1 MAKTKL
7 GSAIKKA
14 QNFFKKSNFN
24 LLNNKY
30 LLYFVLIL
38 SICDLLLFAYLGD
51 FWFIIIFV
59 LIGLITSFFSKNMI
73 VILTMAVALT
83 NIIKFGAHI
92 TSKEGME
99 NASTEEQVDEVIKSK
114 VEGLGEKEKQFLI
127 DSFEGKIEGLSFT
140 GPKQQVYEKMQNFAV
155 QEKKEAAS
163 NIKES
168 MKNRESMN
176 SKKESMNSKKES
188 MNSKKES
195 MNSKKESM
203 NSKKES
209 MNDKKEP
216 LKVQGYDLPLTKRQ
230 ELQQETMKLLSTQ
243 EQLISNM
250 KNLEP
255 MLTQAEDFMKQ
266 FEAAKLKAAK

>member
-140 GPKQQVYEKMQNFAV
+140 GPQQQVYEKMQNFAV

-203 NSKKES
+203 NDKKES
-209 MNDKKEP
+209 
-216 LKVQGYDLPLTKRQ
+216 LKVKGYDLPLTKRQ